1 MKEHS
6 CFVVRKQECSL
17 SWICKKGTCLLP
29 EFVAAYEAKKTAGS
43 YEAYNAAMKELQALA
58 DEQVVGLALCWDK
71 AYFPYRTDHYE
82 GWTNFPGWG
91 VINYKTWFSTRPA
104 V

>member
-1 MKEHS
+1 M
-6 CFVVRKQECSL
+6 R
-17 SWICKKGTCLLP
+17 P
-29 EFVAAYEAKKTAGS
+29 RRPPAATRRTTPP
-43 YEAYNAAMKELQALA
+43 ALA